1 MCQITL
7 EVLDLPAAFM
17 LVSIKP
23 GMDTI
28 VLNHLKNADIT
39 EIYQVFGLYDLIV
52 KTTEQDEMEQ
62 IEEIVSSIR
71 QLEGITK
78 TVTMLVR

>member
-1 MCQITL
+1 MGQIKL
-7 EVLDLPAAFM
+7 EVLVLPAAFM

-28 VLNHLKNADIT
+28 VLNHLKKADIT
-39 EIYQVFGLYDLIV
+39 EIYQVFGLFDIIV

>member
-1 MCQITL
+1 M
-7 EVLDLPAAFM
+7 DLPAAFM

-28 VLNHLKNADIT
+28 VLNHLKTADIT
-39 EIYQVFGLYDLIV
+39 EIYQVFGLYDIIV

>member
-1 MCQITL
+1 MGQITL

-28 VLNHLKNADIT
+28 VLNHLKNVDIT

>member
-1 MCQITL
+1 M
-7 EVLDLPAAFM
+7 DLPAAFM

-28 VLNHLKNADIT
+28 VLNHLKNVDIT